1 MKPRSEIIPSRAP
14 SPFSPSLQ
22 SLQSFR
28 PFFFLAGPGIS
39 SPAMAFPGGSAYA
52 MARDVAEGYLLVTE
66 RTFKNLTR
74 ADLDQLAF
82 EIDRHLRELRGD
94 QPALDDLP
102 AIQLRQRKMQRLNSA
117 LMMLRGY
124 RQRQKI

>member
-1 MKPRSEIIPSRAP
+1 MT
-14 SPFSPSLQ
+14 
-22 SLQSFR
+22 
-28 PFFFLAGPGIS
+28 
-39 SPAMAFPGGSAYA
+39 
-52 MARDVAEGYLLVTE
+52 RDVAEGYMLLTE
-66 RTFKNLTR
+66 RSFKTLTR
-74 ADLDQLAF
+74 ADLDQLVF

-102 AIQLRQRKMQRLNSA
+102 AIQLRQRRMQRLNSA